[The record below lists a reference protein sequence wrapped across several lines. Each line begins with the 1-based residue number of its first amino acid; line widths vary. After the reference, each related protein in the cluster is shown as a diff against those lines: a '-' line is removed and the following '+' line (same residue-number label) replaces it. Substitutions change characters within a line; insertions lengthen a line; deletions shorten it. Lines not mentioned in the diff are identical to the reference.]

1 MAESTTLT
9 VRLPTELKAQLAK
22 LAGHT
27 KRKQSFLGMEAIA
40 AYVARGL
47 AIVEAIE
54 RGRADVKAGRYVSN
68 DEAFRQVDE
77 IIETARIPQ

>member
-47 AIVEAIE
+47 AIVETIE

-68 DEAFRQVDE
+68 VEAFRLVEE
-77 IIETARIPQ
+77 IIEAARIPQ

>member
-9 VRLPTELKAQLAK
+9 VRLPTELRAQLAK

-27 KRKQSFLGMEAIA
+27 KRTQSFLGMEAIA

-47 AIVEAIE
+47 AIVETIE

-68 DEAFRQVDE
+68 VEAFRLVEE
-77 IIETARIPQ
+77 IIEAARIPQ